1 MEKNTPMSCPPVRV
15 LVLATHPIQYQAPLW
30 RLLSTQPGFELL
42 ACFGTD
48 MSVRGYK
55 DREFGV
61 SLAWDTP
68 LLEGYNSVFLS
79 KDPRIQQVNFSS
91 PTASGIRDH
100 IIKFKPDVAVMTA
113 YFSRF
118 HLELWWTLR
127 RMGIPIV
134 MRHEASDV
142 AHARKG
148 WKAQLRDFMLRR
160 FYARIDQFAYIGVE
174 ARRHLTRL
182 GVSDSRLI
190 VSPYCVDSAF
200 VGEQVKIWA
209 ERRASL
215 RLELGIGANELA
227 LVFSGKLIPK
237 KNPLLIA
244 RALAALNEAG
254 HSDIVNRIHVIVAGD
269 GELRAEVE
277 AQFTHLLG
285 NRAHI
290 LGFLNQREM
299 GRAYA
304 CGDCLVLPSGK
315 GTGETWGLV
324 VNEAMQYGLPCMVSD
339 GVGCH
344 SDLIVEG
351 ETGWVFASNDGAG
364 LALALRQWAETS
376 DSNRLR
382 IRANVEAKVRSVSIE
397 AAAEGLTM
405 AIRRAANNAHLKK

>member
-1 MEKNTPMSCPPVRV
+1 
-15 LVLATHPIQYQAPLW
+15 
-30 RLLSTQPGFELL
+30 
-42 ACFGTD
+42 
-48 MSVRGYK
+48 
-55 DREFGV
+55 
-61 SLAWDTP
+61 
-68 LLEGYNSVFLS
+68 
-79 KDPRIQQVNFSS
+79 
-91 PTASGIRDH
+91 
-100 IIKFKPDVAVMTA
+100 
-113 YFSRF
+113 
-118 HLELWWTLR
+118 
-127 RMGIPIV
+127 MGIPIV

-174 ARRHLTRL
+174 ARRHLARL
-182 GVSDSRLI
+182 GVTDSRLI

-227 LVFSGKLIPK
+227 LVFSGKLISK

-269 GELRAEVE
+269 GELRAEAE